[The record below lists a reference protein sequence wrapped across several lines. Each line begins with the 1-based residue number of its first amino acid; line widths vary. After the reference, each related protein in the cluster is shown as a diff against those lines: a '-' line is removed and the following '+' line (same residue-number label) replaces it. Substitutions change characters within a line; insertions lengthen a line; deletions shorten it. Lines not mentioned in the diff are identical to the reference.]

1 MAHPVDRDDEN
12 LKLEA
17 IKTNEALAK
26 RAFGPGNKPT
36 WGYFMPTYSAP
47 LRDMRF
53 VTHEVFGAAETLTAL
68 PGFEEASEDLIDA
81 VLEECGKLCE
91 GVLTPLNQTG
101 DQEGC
106 KFDDGEVTT
115 PKGFKE
121 AYKQFAEG
129 GWCGLT
135 ASPDYGGQGLPET
148 LQYLVDEM
156 VGSANLSFGL
166 YPGLTQGTIIC
177 LSAHG
182 TDEQKTT
189 YIPKLV
195 SGEWQ
200 GTMCLTEPHAG
211 SDLGLLRAKAEPND
225 DGTYA
230 ITGTKIFISAGE
242 HDMTDNFV
250 HLVLARLPDA
260 PAGSRGISMFLVPKF
275 LVNDDGSI
283 GDRNSVAAGSIE
295 HKMGMKASVT
305 CVMNFDGAKG
315 WLVGREHKGLAGMFT
330 MMNKERLFVGT
341 QGISQ
346 AEAAYQN
353 AVSYAKDR
361 LQGRASDGAK
371 QPDKAADPIIVHPD
385 IRNKLLYARSIVEA
399 ERALAVWTQL
409 HVDKAHAHSD
419 PDVRERSGDMEA
431 LMTPIIKSACTDFG
445 TEITNACLQVFG
457 GHGYISEWGMEQFV
471 RDVRITQIYEG
482 TNTIQALDLVGRK
495 LGLHDGR
502 LYDTFLDEVDQSLS
516 GLEGRNDLSDFV
528 VPFKDALDRLKAT
541 TDWLKSEAQEDP
553 NALGA
558 AANDYLRMFALTAY
572 AWMWVLMA
580 DKATKASNS
589 DDSYYETKIQVGRYF
604 MSRVLPVAASLE
616 LMVKSGAAPMMAMSE
631 ASF

>member
-1 MAHPVDRDDEN
+1 
-12 LKLEA
+12 
-17 IKTNEALAK
+17 
-26 RAFGPGNKPT
+26 
-36 WGYFMPTYSAP
+36 MPTYTAP

-53 VTHEVFGAAETLTAL
+53 VTHEVFNAAKTLTAL
-68 PGFEEASEDLIDA
+68 KGFEEASPDLIDA

-91 GVLTPLNQTG
+91 GVLAPLNQSG

-106 KFDDGEVTT
+106 QFNDGAVTT
-115 PKGFKE
+115 PSGFKE

-135 ASPDYGGQGLPET
+135 ADPEFGGQGLPET

-156 VGSANLSFGL
+156 VGAANLSFGL

-182 TDEQKTT
+182 TDEQKQT
-189 YIPKLV
+189 YMPKLV

-211 SDLGLLRAKAEPND
+211 SDLGLLRTKAELND

-242 HDMTDNFV
+242 HDMTENFV

-260 PAGSRGISMFLVPKF
+260 PEGSRGISMFLVPKF
-275 LVNDDGSI
+275 LPKEDGSL
-283 GDRNSVAAGSIE
+283 GERNTVAAGSIE

-353 AVSYAKDR
+353 AVAYAKDR
-361 LQGRASDGAK
+361 IQGQAADGAK
-371 QPDKAADPIIVHPD
+371 QPDKAADPILVHPD
-385 IRNKLLYARSIVEA
+385 IRNKLLFSRSIIEA
-399 ERALAVWTQL
+399 QRALSVWTQI
-409 HVDKAHAHSD
+409 HVDQAHAHAD
-419 PDVRERSGDMEA
+419 EGVRQRSADMEA

-502 LYDTFLDEVDQSLS
+502 LFDTFLEEIDQSLE
-516 GLEGRNDLSDFV
+516 GLDGRNDLAEFV
-528 VPFKDALDRLKAT
+528 VPFKEALDRLKAT
-541 TDWLKSEAQEDP
+541 TDWLKGAAGEDP

-558 AANDYLRMFALTAY
+558 AANDYLKMFALTAY
-572 AWMWVLMA
+572 AWMWTLMA
-580 DKATKASNS
+580 AKAVDSSNS
-589 DDSYYETKIQVGRYF
+589 DDAFYDVKLKIGRYF
-604 MSRVLPVAASLE
+604 MSRVLPGAASLE
-616 LMVKSGAAPMMAMSE
+616 IMVKSGAADMMALAE
-631 ASF
+631 ESF

>member
-1 MAHPVDRDDEN
+1 
-12 LKLEA
+12 
-17 IKTNEALAK
+17 
-26 RAFGPGNKPT
+26 
-36 WGYFMPTYSAP
+36 MPTYTAP

-53 VTHEVFGAAETLTAL
+53 VTHEVFNAAETLTAL
-68 PGFEEASEDLIDA
+68 PGFDEASADLIDA

-91 GVLTPLNQTG
+91 GVLAPLNQTG

-106 KFDDGEVTT
+106 QFKDGEVTT
-115 PKGFKE
+115 PTGFKE
-121 AYKQFAEG
+121 AYKQFSEG

-135 ASPDYGGQGLPET
+135 ASPDFGGQGLPET

-182 TDEQKTT
+182 TDEQKEV

-211 SDLGLLRAKAEPND
+211 SDLGLLRAKAEPNA
-225 DGTYA
+225 DGTYS

-242 HDMTDNFV
+242 HDMADNFV

-260 PAGSRGISMFLVPKF
+260 PEGSRGISMFLVPKF
-275 LVNDDGSI
+275 LTDDGGSI
-283 GDRNSVAAGSIE
+283 GERNSVSAGSIE

-315 WLVGREHKGLAGMFT
+315 WLVGKEHKGLAGMFT

-353 AVSYAKDR
+353 AVAYAKDR

-385 IRNKLLYARSIVEA
+385 IRNKLLYSRTIVEA
-399 ERALAVWTQL
+399 ERALAIWTQL

-419 PDVRERSGDMEA
+419 PDVRQRSADMEA

-445 TEITNACLQVFG
+445 TEITNSCLQVFG

-502 LYDTFLDEVDQSLS
+502 LFDTFLEEVEQSLE
-516 GLEGRNDLSDFV
+516 GLKGRNDLAEFV
-528 VPFKDALDRLKAT
+528 GPFEDALDRLKAT
-541 TDWLKSEAQEDP
+541 TDWLRAEAKEDP

-558 AANDYLRMFALTAY
+558 AANDYLRMFALTAF

-580 DKATKASNS
+580 EKAIDSANGS
-589 DDSYYETKIQVGRYF
+589 DDFYDTKIQVGRYF
-604 MSRVLPVAASLE
+604 MTRVLPGAASLE
-616 LMVKSGAAPMMAMSE
+616 LIVKSGAAPMMALSE

>member
-1 MAHPVDRDDEN
+1 
-12 LKLEA
+12 
-17 IKTNEALAK
+17 
-26 RAFGPGNKPT
+26 
-36 WGYFMPTYSAP
+36 MPIYAAP

-53 VTHEVFGAAETLTAL
+53 VAHEVFNAAETLTAL
-68 PGFEEASEDLIDA
+68 PGFEEASVDLIDA

-91 GVLTPLNQTG
+91 GVLAPLNQTG

-106 KFDDGEVTT
+106 QFENGEVTT
-115 PKGFKE
+115 PRGFKE

-135 ASPDYGGQGLPET
+135 ASPDFGGQGLPET

-182 TDEQKTT
+182 TDDQKST

-242 HDMTDNFV
+242 HDMADNFV

-260 PAGSRGISMFLVPKF
+260 PEGSRGISMFLVPKF
-275 LVNDDGSI
+275 LVKDDGSI
-283 GDRNSVAAGSIE
+283 GDRNAVAAGSME

-305 CVMNFDGAKG
+305 CVMNFDGAQG
-315 WLVGREHKGLAGMFT
+315 WLVGKEHKGLAGMFT

-353 AVSYAKDR
+353 AVAYAKDR
-361 LQGRASDGAK
+361 LQGRASGGAK

-385 IRNKLLYARSIVEA
+385 IRNKLLYSRSIVEA
-399 ERALAVWTQL
+399 ERALAIWTQL

-419 PDVRERSGDMEA
+419 SEVRQRSGDMEA

-502 LYDTFLDEVDQSLS
+502 LFDTFLEEVEKSLS
-516 GLEGRNDLSDFV
+516 DLEGRNDLSEFV
-528 VPFKDALDRLKAT
+528 VPFKEALDRLKAT
-541 TDWLKSEAQEDP
+541 TDWLRAESQEDP

-558 AANDYLRMFALTAY
+558 AANDYLRMFALTAF
-572 AWMWVLMA
+572 AWMWVLMTQ
-580 DKATKASNS
+580 KALDTANTG
-589 DDSYYETKIQVGRYF
+589 DEFYDTKIQVGRYF
-604 MSRVLPVAASLE
+604 MSRVLPGAASLE
-616 LMVKSGAAPMMAMSE
+616 LMVKSGAAPMMALQES
-631 ASF
+631 SF

>member
-1 MAHPVDRDDEN
+1 
-12 LKLEA
+12 
-17 IKTNEALAK
+17 
-26 RAFGPGNKPT
+26 
-36 WGYFMPTYSAP
+36 MPTYAAP

-53 VTHEVFGAAETLTAL
+53 VAHEVFSASDILTAL
-68 PGFEEASEDLIDA
+68 PGFEDATEDLIDA
-81 VLEECGKLCE
+81 VIEECGKLCE
-91 GVLTPLNQTG
+91 GVLAPLNQVG
-101 DQEGC
+101 DEEGC
-106 KFDDGEVTT
+106 RFENGEVTT
-115 PKGFKE
+115 PKGFKD
-121 AYKQFAEG
+121 AYRQYAEG

-135 ASPDYGGQGLPET
+135 ASPEYGGQGLPET
-148 LQYLVDEM
+148 IQYLIDEM

-182 TDEQKTT
+182 TDDQKST
-189 YIPKLV
+189 YLPKLV

-211 SDLGLLRAKAEPND
+211 SDLGLLRAKAEPNG

-275 LVNDDGSI
+275 LPNQDGSL
-283 GDRNSVAAGSIE
+283 GDRNAAAAGSIE

-305 CVMNFDGAKG
+305 CVMNFDGATG
-315 WLVGREHKGLAGMFT
+315 WLVGKEHKGLAGMFT

-353 AVSYAKDR
+353 AVAYAKDR
-361 LQGRASDGAK
+361 IQGRAAGGAK
-371 QPDKAADPIIVHPD
+371 QPEKAADPILVHPD
-385 IRNKLLYARSIVEA
+385 IRNKLLFSRSIIEA
-399 ERALAVWTQL
+399 ERALSVWTQIN
-409 HVDKAHAHSD
+409 VDMAHAHQD
-419 PDVRERSGDMEA
+419 EGIRERAGDMEA

-457 GHGYISEWGMEQFV
+457 GHGYIREWGMEQLV

-495 LGLHDGR
+495 LSLHNGR
-502 LYDTFLDEVDQSLS
+502 LFDGLLREIDDSLKS
-516 GLEGRNDLSDFV
+516 IEGRNDLSEFV
-528 VPFKDALDRLKAT
+528 VPFKDSLERLKAT
-541 TDWLKSEAQEDP
+541 TEWLTSQAKEDP
-553 NALGA
+553 DALGA
-558 AANDYLRMFALTAY
+558 AANDYLRMFALTVY
-572 AWMWVLMA
+572 AWMWVRMA
-580 DKATKASNS
+580 EKALDAGAG
-589 DDSYYETKIQVGRYF
+589 DFYESKLQTARYF
-604 MSRVLPVAASLE
+604 MTRVLPGTLSLDAI
-616 LMVKSGAAPMMAMSE
+616 VRSGAAPMMAVSE
-631 ASF
+631 DAF

>member
-1 MAHPVDRDDEN
+1 
-12 LKLEA
+12 
-17 IKTNEALAK
+17 
-26 RAFGPGNKPT
+26 
-36 WGYFMPTYSAP
+36 MPTYTAP
-47 LRDMRF
+47 IRDMRF
-53 VTHEVFGAAETLTAL
+53 VVYELFGAADTLTAL
-68 PGFEEASEDLIDA
+68 PGYEEASADLIDA

-91 GVLTPLNQTG
+91 GVLAPINQSG
-101 DQEGC
+101 DEEGC
-106 KFDDGEVTT
+106 RFDDGAVTT
-115 PKGFKE
+115 PTGFKE

-135 ASPDYGGQGLPET
+135 ASPEYGGQGLPET
-148 LQYLVDEM
+148 LQYLIDEM

-182 TDEQKTT
+182 TDEQKQT
-189 YIPKLV
+189 YIPRLV

-211 SDLGLLRAKAEPND
+211 SDLGLLRAKAAPNG

-260 PAGSRGISMFLVPKF
+260 PEGSRGISMFLVPKF
-275 LVNDDGSI
+275 LVNDDGSL
-283 GDRNSVAAGSIE
+283 GERNAAAAGSIE

-315 WLVGREHKGLAGMFT
+315 WLIGKEHKGLAGMFT

-346 AEAAYQN
+346 AETAYQN
-353 AVSYAKDR
+353 ATAYAKDR
-361 LQGRASDGAK
+361 IQGRAAGGAK
-371 QPDKAADPIIVHPD
+371 QPDKAADSILVHPD
-385 IRNKLLYARSIVEA
+385 IRNKLLFSKSIIEA

-409 HVDKAHAHSD
+409 NVDIAHAHGD
-419 PDVRERSGDMEA
+419 DTVRERAGDMEA

-457 GHGYISEWGMEQFV
+457 GHGYISEWGMEQLV

-502 LYDTFLDEVDQSLS
+502 LFDGLLDEINQSLTAA
-516 GLEGRNDLSDFV
+516 EGRNDLAEFV
-528 VPFKDALDRLKAT
+528 VPFKDAVERLKAT
-541 TDWLKSEAQEDP
+541 TDWLRVQANDDP
-553 NALGA
+553 DALGA
-558 AANDYLRMFALTAY
+558 AANDYLRMFALTVF
-572 AWMWVLMA
+572 AWMWVRMA
-580 DKATKASNS
+580 EKALDASTTG
-589 DDSYYETKIQVGRYF
+589 DEFYETKLQVGRYF
-604 MSRVLPVAASLE
+604 MTRVLPGTVSLE
-616 LMVKSGAAPMMAMSE
+616 AVIKSGAVPMMALSQD
-631 ASF
+631 AF

>member
-1 MAHPVDRDDEN
+1 
-12 LKLEA
+12 
-17 IKTNEALAK
+17 
-26 RAFGPGNKPT
+26 
-36 WGYFMPTYSAP
+36 MPTYTAP

-53 VTHEVFGAAETLTAL
+53 VTHEVFAAADILTAL
-68 PGFEEASEDLIDA
+68 PGFEEASTDLIDA

-91 GVLTPLNQTG
+91 GVLAPLNQTG
-101 DQEGC
+101 DEEGC
-106 KFDDGEVTT
+106 HFDNGVVTT

-121 AYKQFAEG
+121 AYKQFAAG

-135 ASPDYGGQGLPET
+135 ASPDFGGQGLPET

-182 TDEQKTT
+182 TDDQKQT

-211 SDLGLLRAKAEPND
+211 SDLGLLRAKAEPNG

-242 HDMTDNFV
+242 HDMADNFV
-250 HLVLARLPDA
+250 HLVLARLPDV
-260 PAGSRGISMFLVPKF
+260 PEGSRGISMFLVPKF
-275 LVNDDGSI
+275 LVNEDGSL
-283 GDRNSVAAGSIE
+283 GARNAAAAGSIE

-315 WLVGREHKGLAGMFT
+315 WLIGKEHKGLAGMFT

-346 AEAAYQN
+346 AETAYQN
-353 AVSYAKDR
+353 AAAYAKDR
-361 LQGRASDGAK
+361 LQGRAAGGVK
-371 QPDKAADPIIVHPD
+371 QPDKAADSILVHPD
-385 IRNKLLYARSIVEA
+385 IRNKLLFSRSIIEA
-399 ERALAVWTQL
+399 ERALAIWTQL
-409 HVDKAHAHSD
+409 NVDIAHAHAD
-419 PDVRERSGDMEA
+419 GQVRERAGDMEA
-431 LMTPIIKSACTDFG
+431 LLTPIIKSACTDFG

-457 GHGYISEWGMEQFV
+457 GHGYIREWGMEQLV

-495 LGLHDGR
+495 LALHDGR
-502 LYDTFLDEVDQSLS
+502 LFDGLLDEIDQSLS
-516 GLEGRNDLSDFV
+516 VLEGRNDLSEFV

-541 TDWLKSEAQEDP
+541 TDWLKAQSQEDP

-558 AANDYLRMFALTAY
+558 AANDYLRMFALTVF
-572 AWMWVLMA
+572 AWMWVRMA
-580 DKATKASNS
+580 AKALEGQNGG
-589 DDSYYETKIQVGRYF
+589 DDFYETKLHVGRYF
-604 MSRVLPVAASLE
+604 MTRVLPGTASLE
-616 LMVKSGAAPMMAMSE
+616 VVIKSGATPMMVLSE
-631 ASF
+631 AAF